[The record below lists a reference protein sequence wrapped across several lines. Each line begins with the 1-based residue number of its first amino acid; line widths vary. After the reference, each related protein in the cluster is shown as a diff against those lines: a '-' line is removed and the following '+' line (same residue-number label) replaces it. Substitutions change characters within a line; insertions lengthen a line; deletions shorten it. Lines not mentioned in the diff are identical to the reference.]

1 MLRAVFTGCLLFFSS
16 QFACA
21 QVTFVIE
28 SLPAGTPGTDTVFI
42 CGSFNNWVPNDPR
55 YALQRQLNGHLAV
68 TIPEGAGTIEYKF
81 TRGSWTKVETDDTNR
96 YTRNRTFTFGTA
108 DKVFVSIDNWLDQ
121 GGVRKLNYIIFYFF
135 ACAFQGIALCL
146 LVFRIHKKDKGK
158 WTAFLATNA
167 VLTGLLILM
176 VLNETVNQ
184 IWQSYFTFIFHI
196 LLFCWGPLLWLYIH
210 TFAAGTFPH
219 RIRQL
224 LIPATLAA
232 VLVVIR
238 ILNIRMFDF
247 LSGAA
252 WKAITCDN
260 VIFFGASLV
269 FNLSIAFRALKRFSF
284 LRHAPAAKR
293 EARENLLYYFYHISL
308 AAMLMVPLNAV
319 LILSG
324 VRAPFVDNFH
334 AIAVLLS
341 MLVFAET
348 YFFWKYPE
356 IIREE
361 KLPAV
366 PGENAHYWV
375 EKLDALM
382 KHAKPYKKADLSVS
396 DLAEMLGTKPHIL
409 SKVINDGYHKN
420 FRDYVNSY
428 RIAEFITLAG
438 TKEFRHY
445 TFLALAQE
453 VGFNSKS
460 TFNLAFKKQTRKSPR
475 DYFKS
480 GELPAS

>member
-1 MLRAVFTGCLLFFSS
+1 MLRAAVTGCLLFFCW

-55 YALQRQLNGHLAV
+55 YAVRRQLNGHLAV
-68 TIPEGAGTIEYKF
+68 TLPAGSGVIEYKF
-81 TRGSWTKVETDDTNR
+81 TRGSWTKVETDDANR

-135 ACAFQGIALCL
+135 ACAFQGIALCF
-146 LVFRIHKKDKGK
+146 LVFRIHKKDKHK
-158 WTAFLATNA
+158 WKAFLAVNA
-167 VLTGLLILM
+167 VLTAMLILM
-176 VLNETVNQ
+176 VLDETVNQ
-184 IWQSYFTFIFHI
+184 IWQGYFIFVFHVF
-196 LLFCWGPLLWLYIH
+196 LFCWGPLLWLYIH
-210 TFAAGTFPH
+210 TFATGTFPH
-219 RIRQL
+219 RTRL
-224 LIPATLAA
+224 LFAPAGVVAL
-232 VLVVIR
+232 LVMVR
-238 ILNIRMFDF
+238 IFDVRIFDF
-247 LSGAA
+247 FAGAA
-252 WKAITCDN
+252 WRGVTWDNAIF
-260 VIFFGASLV
+260 IGASLI
-269 FNLSIAFRALKRFSF
+269 FNMAIAVKTLKRFPF
-284 LRHAPAAKR
+284 LRPVR
-293 EARENLLYYFYHISL
+293 STQTEARESLLYYFYQICL
-308 AAMLMVPLNAV
+308 IALLMVPVNAGLV
-319 LILSG
+319 LSG
-324 VRAPFVDNFH
+324 VDASFAANFH
-334 AIAVLLS
+334 GIALLLS
-341 MLVFAET
+341 TLVFVET
-348 YFFWKYPE
+348 YFFWRYPE

-361 KLPAV
+361 KQPAS

-375 EKLDALM
+375 EKLNALM
-382 KHAKPYKKADLSVS
+382 QEAKPYKKADLSVS

-428 RIAEFITLAG
+428 RIEEFITLAG

-475 DYFKS
+475 EYFKN
-480 GELPAS
+480 AV